1 MNGKYKYRLK
11 SFKNSLKYAGTVY
24 TLFVLLTSNF
34 YGQSI
39 TWQRTYDGPL
49 HEDDIGYDICRADGD
64 NFYIVGYA
72 NNNPNVI
79 FTLKINKYGDT
90 IWTRTVSH
98 PNGLSIRAFAV
109 VSSGDG
115 GCVLTGSWD
124 SSFTIKY
131 DMSGNLV
138 WQKFYG
144 GNSIQCYDILRTSDG
159 GYLAC
164 GWRYFD
170 GYILK
175 IDSTGNFL
183 WDKTLTSMGVR
194 AYLSIVKSIDQGM
207 VLAGA
212 FSVTPNVPGDALF
225 TKIDSSGNILNE
237 NKFKMFNSSTSITSI
252 CNTESYYYAAGNF
265 FSGQDSRVFISK
277 LGLNGEIIDTN
288 SFYSMRN
295 EYEPRLVSIN
305 SNRIVYTSIKDT
317 TYPIPSFVLIRI
329 LDSSFNIINQKTFRW
344 TEDLTVKSIY
354 PVNNGDIL
362 FAGWS
367 KDPAPIRANVYAL
380 RTDSLLNS
388 VPPIGI
394 FPLNN
399 SVPKQF
405 MLESFPNPFNPSTRI
420 RFYLPQN
427 EKITL
432 KIYDVSGKEIKTL
445 VDAAFSKGVHWID
458 WLPLYNS
465 SGIYFVTLFADNELL
480 SYIKIIYLK

>member
-1 MNGKYKYRLK
+1 MLRKPEKVVNFINAKAFYVALLLIVILCDT
-11 SFKNSLKYAGTVY
+11 SF
-24 TLFVLLTSNF
+24 
-34 YGQSI
+34 GQSI

-49 HEDDIGYDICRADGD
+49 HEDDIGYDICEADGD

-72 NNNPNVI
+72 NNSPNVI
-79 FTLKINKYGDT
+79 FTIKIDKFGET
-90 IWTRTVSH
+90 IWTRTLSH

-138 WQKFYG
+138 WLKFYG
-144 GNSIQCYDILRTSDG
+144 GNNIDCYDILRTADG
-159 GYLAC
+159 GYLSC
-164 GWRYFD
+164 GRVHLN

-175 IDSTGNFL
+175 IDSSGNFL
-183 WDKTLTSMGVR
+183 WDRTLTSMGVR
-194 AYLSIVKSIDQGM
+194 AYLSTVNSIDQGM
-207 VLAGA
+207 ILAGA

-225 TKIDSSGNILNE
+225 TKLDSSGNILNE
-237 NKFKMFNSSTSITSI
+237 NKFKMFSSSTSITSI
-252 CNTESYYYAAGNF
+252 CNTERYYFAAGNF

-277 LGLNGEIIDTN
+277 LGLNGEIIDTI

-329 LDSSFNIINQKTFRW
+329 LDSSFNVIDQKSFRW
-344 TEDLTVKSIY
+344 TEDLTIKSIL

-380 RTDSLLNS
+380 RTDSMLNAMQ
-388 VPPIGI
+388 PIGI
-394 FPLNN
+394 LSQNN
-399 SVPKQF
+399 NVPNQF
-405 MLESFPNPFNPSTRI
+405 MLESFPNPFNPNTKI
-420 RFYLPQN
+420 RYYLP
-427 EKITL
+427 EKANITV
-432 KIYDVSGKEIKTL
+432 KVFDINGKEITTL
-445 VDAAFSKGVHWID
+445 VNGDFRQGNHVID
-458 WLPLYNS
+458 WQPENCS
-465 SGIYFVTLFADNELL
+465 SGIYFITLYANNELQN
-480 SYIKIIYLK
+480 YIKIIYLK